1 MENNYEN
8 EAWLYNSVASH
19 GLNNEQE
26 QVLIKQGFLETE
38 YCNTWVC
45 ENCDGEHHEYIDL
58 GDDFF
63 YEHCPLSSSN
73 FEKINQDNR
82 RKRIWWNLKKIKQ
95 TLIETNSLSPRHQK
109 NQEDPIYYVGSYSD
123 QLLCLSAFRT
133 EEQLIKASA
142 FLPQNLQLI
151 NLYSLFLS
159 KPQSLGLPSLTVHL
173 ISDIVKNAWL
183 IRCESEQKATIILN
197 RNSLTLTINGTI
209 IRLTPQTTTTA
220 LILLR
225 SKNGLNSLE
234 FEKEYQQA
242 TYDSLKVTPCASY
255 AIKELNKKIKQ
266 ALPDEAKLFSGNK
279 STNLF
284 SFIGEMPSRIE

>member
-1 MENNYEN
+1 MESLT
-8 EAWLYNSVASH
+8 EAWLYLGKEPH
-19 GLNNEQE
+19 GLNVEQE
-26 QVLIKQGFLETE
+26 ASLKVQGFIRPVLLDDWYCDSCEQRHDYRMEDGKTLKACPHNYDDWEPVAESDRQQWWWNVKNIKQ
-38 YCNTWVC
+38 
-45 ENCDGEHHEYIDL
+45 
-58 GDDFF
+58 
-63 YEHCPLSSSN
+63 
-73 FEKINQDNR
+73 K
-82 RKRIWWNLKKIKQ
+82 
-95 TLIETNSLSPRHQK
+95 LIETNSLSPRHEK
-109 NQEDPIYYVGSYSD
+109 NQKDPIYYVGSYSD

-133 EEQLIKASA
+133 VEQLIKASA

-159 KPQSLGLPSLTVHL
+159 KPQSLGLTSLTVHL
-173 ISDIVKNAWL
+173 ISNIVNKGWL
-183 IRCESEQKATIILN
+183 IRCESKQKATIILN

-225 SKNGLNSLE
+225 SKNGLNNLE

-242 TYDSLKVTPCASY
+242 TYDSLKATPCASY

-266 ALPDEAKLFSGNK
+266 AFPDEAKLFSGNK

-284 SFIGEMPSRIE
+284 SFIGKMPSRIE